1 MAFPPPRDETL
12 HGTRSIRVR
21 NRGILDVPPYD
32 VAVIQP
38 HIGRYSVYGIDKLP
52 PGPTFSLF
60 LPFRNRPRLTLRG
73 RGVMIGTRLEPVG
86 PGARI
91 VLNILFDFYFVEE
104 RKESLGVKLEGIM
117 RGMLNN
123 WK

>member
-73 RGVMIGTRLEPVG
+73 REAMIGTRLEPVG

-91 VLNILFDFYFVEE
+91 VLNICLIFLLCRGKE
-104 RKESLGVKLEGIM
+104 RKFGCKVG
-117 RGMLNN
+117 RNN
-123 WK
+123 ERNA